1 MSLAT
6 NMTLSYFQ
14 NKLVIVT
21 GGSSGIGQA
30 MARQLAEAGAHVWIW
45 ARREAQ
51 LRETLSMLGG
61 SGKHAYQ
68 VVDVGERK
76 QVETA
81 LERIREEAGAPDIV
95 INNAGI
101 TYPQYIEKI
110 PIELFEQINKTNY
123 LGTVY
128 LTQLVLPEML
138 ARGSGHIVNVSSTAG
153 FIGAFGFSAYG
164 ATKFAVRGYSDVL
177 RSEMKYRGI
186 RVSILFPPDTDTPM
200 LKAENEYKPF
210 ESKEISGSAGMLSAD
225 AVAKAALQGIARNQ
239 YLILPGF
246 NNRLFFWLNSVLGG
260 LVYPIMDMLL
270 AQALQKKKKIQ
281 V

>member
-1 MSLAT
+1 M
-6 NMTLSYFQ
+6 NMNTYQSYFQ

-30 MARQLAEAGAHVWIW
+30 MARQLADAGAHVWIW
-45 ARREAQ
+45 ARRETQ
-51 LRETLSMLGG
+51 LRETMSMLKGD
-61 SGKHAYQ
+61 GKHAYQ

-76 QVETA
+76 QVEAA
-81 LERIREEAGAPDIV
+81 LERIRKEAGVPDIV

-101 TYPQYIEKI
+101 TCPQYVEKI
-110 PIELFEQINKTNY
+110 PIEIFEQINKTNY

-128 LTQLVLPEML
+128 LTQLILPDML

-164 ATKFAVRGYSDVL
+164 STKFAVRGYSDVL

-210 ESKEISGSAGMLSAD
+210 ETREISGSTGMLSAD

-246 NNRLFFWLNSVLGG
+246 NNKLFFWLNNALGG
-260 LVYPIMDMLL
+260 LVYPIMDILL
-270 AQALQKKKKIQ
+270 AQALKKKKKI
-281 V
+281 